1 MTDQKQFSI
10 VKPTINTPYHIDF
23 AWWKD
28 HDNNWRVFLFGCL
41 CPEHQLTF
49 KDQTDESKIDWIDPV
64 TAEIKEVDG
73 LQTTL
78 MDHCSKE
85 PGFLSI
91 SSTVDA
97 IFRVFLS
104 NGNSPTTS
112 QELSDKIGRPA
123 DTILKTISGF
133 TVYKGIRPCR

>member
-1 MTDQKQFSI
+1 MTEQKQFSV

-23 AWWKD
+23 EWWKT

-41 CPEHQLTF
+41 CSEHQLLFQNQNEETM
-49 KDQTDESKIDWIDPV
+49 IDWVDPV

-78 MDHCSKE
+78 MDHCAKE

-91 SSTVDA
+91 SSTVDT

-104 NGNSPTTS
+104 NGNTPTSS
-112 QELSDKIGRPA
+112 QQLSDKIGRPA

-133 TVYKGIRPCR
+133 TVYKGIRPSK